1 MDKIPGNQGK
11 GMPEEEDARKSRIRK
26 ITSMYYS
33 RPDIQKAIYE
43 FAKGRE
49 TIPRYFEG
57 FGKRP
62 DSVQY
67 PSEIPEM
74 AKKGATSFHCSE
86 ELWHDPLKIV
96 TGMSETQL
104 NSLRKGWDLL
114 IDIDSKYLDYSKI
127 MAELV
132 IQLLKL
138 HGIKNVGIK
147 FSGSKGFHIIVPWKA
162 FPEIINEVRTS
173 DMFPVYPR
181 IIVSYIAEKIK
192 TELVKRISELSNSN
206 IYVRDFQASKEVMPD
221 LILVSP
227 RHLFRTPYSL
237 HEKTSLSSVALDS
250 NKIREFQ
257 PRDAD
262 PLKAEVK
269 NFLPESREGE
279 ASLLLMQA
287 LDWNKEKNSGEDLS
301 QPKRKTDFQP
311 IKIEKISDEYFPPS
325 IKKILAG
332 LSDGRKRGL
341 FILLNLF
348 RSIGME
354 RAELEK
360 RIFEWNK
367 KNPVPLKDGYIKAQI
382 IWSYRNKVVSPPNY
396 DKDYYKGI
404 GIVPDAEEIRL
415 KNPINYI
422 VRKSNSSEKTSSK
435 KGKKTKEKS

>member
-1 MDKIPGNQGK
+1 
-11 GMPEEEDARKSRIRK
+11 
-26 ITSMYYS
+26 
-33 RPDIQKAIYE
+33 
-43 FAKGRE
+43 
-49 TIPRYFEG
+49 
-57 FGKRP
+57 
-62 DSVQY
+62 
-67 PSEIPEM
+67 
-74 AKKGATSFHCSE
+74 
-86 ELWHDPLKIV
+86 
-96 TGMSETQL
+96 
-104 NSLRKGWDLL
+104 
-114 IDIDSKYLDYSKI
+114 
-127 MAELV
+127 
-132 IQLLKL
+132 
-138 HGIKNVGIK
+138 
-147 FSGSKGFHIIVPWKA
+147 
-162 FPEIINEVRTS
+162 
-173 DMFPVYPR
+173 
-181 IIVSYIAEKIK
+181 
-192 TELVKRISELSNSN
+192 
-206 IYVRDFQASKEVMPD
+206 
-221 LILVSP
+221 
-227 RHLFRTPYSL
+227 
-237 HEKTSLSSVALDS
+237 
-250 NKIREFQ
+250 
-257 PRDAD
+257 
-262 PLKAEVK
+262 LKAEVK